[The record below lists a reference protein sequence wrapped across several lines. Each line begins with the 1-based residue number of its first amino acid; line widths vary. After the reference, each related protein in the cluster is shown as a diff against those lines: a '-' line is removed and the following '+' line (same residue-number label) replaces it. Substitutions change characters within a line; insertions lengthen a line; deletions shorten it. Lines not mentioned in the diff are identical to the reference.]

1 MDNLI
6 NRICGHCHGEF
17 NINLED
23 NEDLNEGDIKFCI
36 LCGEE
41 LDKDADLDFDSLT
54 IGDGDLFVDGDL
66 LEEDYE

>member
-17 NINLED
+17 NIDLED
-23 NEDLNEGDIKFCI
+23 NEDINEGDIKFCL

-41 LDKDADLDFDSLT
+41 LDKEVELDFENLT
-54 IGDGDLFVDGDL
+54 IDDGDVL
-66 LEEDYE
+66 LEYDE

>member
-23 NEDLNEGDIKFCI
+23 NEDINETAIKFCL
-36 LCGEE
+36 LCGDE
-41 LDKDADLDFDSLT
+41 LDKEVELDFENLT
-54 IGDGDLFVDGDL
+54 IDDGDVL
-66 LEEDYE
+66 LEYDE

>member
-23 NEDLNEGDIKFCI
+23 NEDINEGDIKFCL

-41 LDKDADLDFDSLT
+41 LDKEVELDFENLT
-54 IGDGDLFVDGDL
+54 IDDGDVL
-66 LEEDYE
+66 LEYDE

>member
-23 NEDLNEGDIKFCI
+23 NEDINEGDIKFCL

-41 LDKDADLDFDSLT
+41 LDKEVELDFENLT
-54 IGDGDLFVDGDL
+54 IDDGDVL
-66 LEEDYE
+66 LDYDD

>member
-23 NEDLNEGDIKFCI
+23 NEDINEGDIKFCI

-41 LDKDADLDFDSLT
+41 LDKEVELDFENLT
-54 IGDGDLFVDGDL
+54 IDDGDVL
-66 LEEDYE
+66 LEYDE